1 MATLTSLFGDD
12 ADVLYDTSFRTL
24 FLANILGPLGLGLLS
39 PVLDSLTEPFGVS
52 PSTIGLLMSAYT
64 APAIVLIPLG
74 GILADRIGRKPL
86 LIGGI
91 LLTGS
96 AGTAIAFTTDFRIVL
111 LLRFVQGIGG
121 AAIVPIIITSLG
133 DLYGGTREAT
143 AQGLRFTGS
152 GLTQVVFPLIGGVLV
167 GIVWKYPFFLYLIAY
182 PIAGIVYLRFEEPT
196 TGRERDGND
205 DDDDR
210 VNDHPSLRTMLASS
224 HVQAMILTRGF
235 PGAVWIGF
243 LTYNSIIVVQFLEKD
258 PVQAGLLAAAGS
270 LSFALAAS
278 QAGRITSLFSSR
290 LNPLIAANVALGG
303 GFAIILLAPFMPL
316 TVAGSILLGCGFG
329 VTLSIY
335 RSLITGM
342 APPALRGSIV
352 SMAESFGRVTTT
364 VTPVLMGIAIASV
377 APRLG
382 FEAAVQAVGLSVAL
396 LASAGGIVGL
406 VIVSRTSAPHS
417 G

>member
-1 MATLTSLFGDD
+1 MASLISLFGDD
-12 ADVLYDTSFRTL
+12 ADILYDTNFRTL

-91 LLTGS
+91 LLTGT

-111 LLRFVQGIGG
+111 FLRFVQGIGG

-152 GLTQVVFPLIGGVLV
+152 GLTQVVFPLIAGVLV
-167 GIVWKYPFFLYLIAY
+167 GIVWKYPFLLFLIAF
-182 PIAGIVYLRFEEPT
+182 PIALIVYLRFEEPT
-196 TGRERDGND
+196 TGRGADGIND
-205 DDDDR
+205 GDS
-210 VNDHPSLRTMLASS
+210 VGNDHPSLRTMLTSS
-224 HVQAMILTRGF
+224 HVQAMIVTRGF
-235 PGAVWIGF
+235 PGALWIGF
-243 LTYNSIIVVQFLEKD
+243 LTYNSIIVVQFLGKD
-258 PVQAGLLAAAGS
+258 PVQAGLLAAVGS

-290 LNPLIAANVALGG
+290 LNPLIVANIALGG
-303 GFAIILLAPFMPL
+303 GFATILLAPFMLL
-316 TVAGSILLGCGFG
+316 TVAGSIMLGCGFG

-335 RSLITGM
+335 RSIITGM

-364 VTPVLMGIAIASV
+364 VTPVLMGISIAFV
-377 APRLG
+377 TPALG
-382 FEAAVQAVGLSVAL
+382 FEAAVQAVGLGMAL
-396 LASAGGIVGL
+396 LASGGGIAGL
-406 VIVSRTSAPHS
+406 VVVSRTSPPH
-417 G
+417 GG